1 MERYIVRQRRY
12 TTKFGVL
19 DTLKGSSTCGMFVY
33 GHDERE
39 MCDWKATQLNEQYAA
54 EKAREKESRR
64 KESA

>member
-19 DTLKGSSTCGMFVY
+19 DTLKTSPTCGVFVY

-39 MCDWKATQLNEQYAA
+39 MCDWKAQQLNSQHDAA
-54 EKAREKESRR
+54 KAREKESKR